1 MIQSLIRLPRE
12 IKRIAL
18 LNLHLEE
25 VLTVGEGANIVVAVV
40 QQTHPAVAVVEDRDR
55 NLLVEGG
62 IVIGDPDVD
71 CILDCSYGL
80 FVCCAV

>member
-71 CILDCSYGL
+71 CTLDCSYGL